1 MIAITRKMG
10 LRSTLVVALLAAA
23 CGGGGGGSSPTG
35 PTIVMS
41 TPPAVSAGT
50 PGPTNGCAVTYLC
63 PNADINGNAN
73 PSTPTIER
81 LTVENGTSASCR
93 ADLLRN
99 PSSPTVPIEF
109 SIRNPDS
116 STINSRHFWTGD
128 GDMGILPASGQATS
142 AGPFRVMGS
151 FSNLQGQNIRDRTT
165 VSQTLT
171 IAIKRG
177 GGSGT
182 QFQSV
187 AACSVSVWGYVVP
200 GK

>member
-1 MIAITRKMG
+1 MTRRIR
-10 LRSTLVVALLAAA
+10 LPLLLLVSFLAPFVA
-23 CGGGGGGSSPTG
+23 CGGGGGSSPTG

-41 TPPAVSAGT
+41 TPPAATAGT
-50 PGPTNGCAVTYLC
+50 AGPTNGCVVTYLC

-81 LTVENGTSASCR
+81 LTVENGTSSSCR

-99 PSSPTVPIEF
+99 PSAPTVPIEF
-109 SIRNPDS
+109 TIRNPDS
-116 STINSRHFWTGD
+116 SSINSQFFWTGD
-128 GDMGILPASGQATS
+128 GDMGIAPPSGPSTS
-142 AGPFRVMGS
+142 AGPFRMMGS
-151 FSNLQGQNIRDRTT
+151 FSNLQGQAIRDGAT

-177 GGSGT
+177 GGS
-182 QFQSV
+182 QAQSV
-187 AACSVSVWGYVVP
+187 AACSVAVWGYVVP

>member
-10 LRSTLVVALLAAA
+10 LRGAVAVALLSAA
-23 CGGGGGGSSPTG
+23 CGGGGGDSSPTG
-35 PTIVMS
+35 PSIVMS
-41 TPPAVSAGT
+41 TPPAVSAGVAT
-50 PGPTNGCAVTYLC
+50 STSGCAVTYVC

-81 LTVENGTSASCR
+81 LTVENGTSSSCR

-109 SIRNPDS
+109 TIRNPDS
-116 STINSRHFWTGD
+116 SSINSHFWTGD
-128 GDMGILPASGQATS
+128 GDMGILPGSGPSTS
-142 AGPFRVMGS
+142 PGPFRVMGS
-151 FSNLQGQNIRDRTT
+151 FSNLQGQRLGDGTT
-165 VSQTLT
+165 ISQTLT
-171 IAIKRG
+171 IAIKRS

-187 AACSVSVWGYVVP
+187 AACSVSVWGHVIP
-200 GK
+200 GR

>member
-10 LRSTLVVALLAAA
+10 LRGPVAVALLAAA
-23 CGGGGGGSSPTG
+23 CGAGGAGSSPTG

-41 TPPAVSAGT
+41 TPPAATAGT
-50 PGPTNGCAVTYLC
+50 PGPANGCAVTYVC
-63 PNADINGNAN
+63 PNVDINGNAN

-81 LTVENGTSASCR
+81 LTVENGTSPSCR

-109 SIRNPDS
+109 TIRNPDS
-116 STINSRHFWTGD
+116 SSINSHFWNGV
-128 GDMGILPASGQATS
+128 GDMGIMPGSGPSTS

-151 FSNLQGQNIRDRTT
+151 FSNLQGQPIRDGVT
-165 VSQTLT
+165 VSQTLS
-171 IAIKRG
+171 IAIRRG
-177 GGSGT
+177 GGS
-182 QFQSV
+182 QAESV

-200 GK
+200 GR